1 MNTPDLSCLEVIP
14 DAVAQA
20 ALQRRHEDQRELLR
34 IAAVSALANGGKH
47 LDAASLALAKKR
59 AAVPAL
65 LRPLGTGE
73 PLSSPQ
79 HTAEN

>member
-1 MNTPDLSCLEVIP
+1 MNPADLDCLEVIP
-14 DAVAQA
+14 DAVAAA
-20 ALQRRHEDQRELLR
+20 ALKRRNEDQRELLR

-47 LDAASLALAKKR
+47 LDPKSLALAKKR

-73 PLSSPQ
+73 PLSSSQ
-79 HTAEN
+79 HLEAA

>member
-1 MNTPDLSCLEVIP
+1 MNPADLDCLEVIP
-14 DAVAQA
+14 DALARA
-20 ALQRRHEDQRELLR
+20 ALKRRNEDQRELLR

-47 LDAASLALAKKR
+47 LDPKSLALAKKR

-79 HTAEN
+79 HLEA

>member
-1 MNTPDLSCLEVIP
+1 MNPTDLDCLEVIP

-20 ALQRRHEDQRELLR
+20 ALRRRNEDQRELRR

-47 LDAASLALAKKR
+47 LDPKSLALAKKR

-73 PLSSPQ
+73 PVSAPQ
-79 HTAEN
+79 RTEAA